1 MAAEPAIDLDLALR
15 VLADRNRR
23 AIMQVIRNEPH
34 QVGAVADE
42 LGMSQQAASHHLGV
56 LRRAGLATSTR
67 DANRHLYVI
76 NTDALTA
83 VRSYLDDFWPPSR
96 RLWRP
101 TRKLRRRR
109 RLRRQGTHSM
119 TELSQFSHSIDIA
132 APPRVVFTFLT
143 TEEGMTAWM
152 GQFAELDPRQGGRF
166 AVDISG
172 YPVRGQYL
180 HVEPFSRVV
189 VSWGFA
195 GSDDLPPGASTVEF
209 RLIEIEGGTRVELT
223 HSGWPDNEVPGQAQ
237 GWRHCVPR
245 LHVVGSSGRSTI
257 GTDITN
263 TEEHHDR
270 IDEQSD
276 DCHPAL
282 PPGLDQ
288 R

>member
-1 MAAEPAIDLDLALR
+1 
-15 VLADRNRR
+15 
-23 AIMQVIRNEPH
+23 
-34 QVGAVADE
+34 
-42 LGMSQQAASHHLGV
+42 
-56 LRRAGLATSTR
+56 
-67 DANRHLYVI
+67 
-76 NTDALTA
+76 
-83 VRSYLDDFWPPSR
+83 
-96 RLWRP
+96 
-101 TRKLRRRR
+101 
-109 RLRRQGTHSM
+109 M

-223 HSGWPDNEVPGQAQ
+223 HSDLPDSEVPGHAE
-237 GWRHCVPR
+237 GWRHFVPR
-245 LHVVGSSGRSTI
+245 LHEAAEGGHPGAHGVDEGSDQQEVEVLHRAFPST
-257 GTDITN
+257 
-263 TEEHHDR
+263 EDR
-270 IDEQSD
+270 V
-276 DCHPAL
+276 
-282 PPGLDQ
+282 PGSQ
-288 R
+288 PSRVSVA